1 MSGRRRGG
9 RRDSERFGTATKFNA
24 GGEHMGNAWAIA
36 SARRRLVRLV
46 LLTLVAVAPW
56 ARAQQKSET
65 DQQIRQKI
73 IRESI
78 AQYRGSC
85 PCPYNVDRA
94 GRSCGRRSA
103 YSRPGG
109 QQPLCYEK
117 DVTDEM
123 VRR

>member
-1 MSGRRRGG
+1 
-9 RRDSERFGTATKFNA
+9 
-24 GGEHMGNAWAIA
+24 MGNAWAIA

-103 YSRPGG
+103 YRG
-109 QQPLCYEK
+109 
-117 DVTDEM
+117 
-123 VRR
+123 RRLRRG